1 MRPGSDL
8 RDGASAMESY
18 SILDPKS
25 PGNGAKAA
33 VTVGGSKSAELHP
46 EQSVQQNI
54 STRGAPASVS
64 AALAAARAETRATL
78 ASASLSSSTP
88 SSSTPS
94 SSNPASGVRFP
105 GEDGGRSLAE
115 MAQRDLDAALQL
127 LADRAQY
134 ITGASGAAIALRRYG
149 KNDMLCRASTGS
161 NAPELG
167 ALLSTEFGL
176 SGESVRTR
184 QPLRCDD
191 AERDARVNREV
202 CREMGIASV
211 VVMPVVNDDEVLG
224 VFELFSGRANAFGA
238 RDVSAVERLS
248 EMVETAVR
256 LAQATERLPER
267 LKMPEVKEA
276 GIPDDQVLDDQV
288 LDGQAPEEFVLD
300 ETVLEDAVEA
310 RAESSED
317 IPTRPQN
324 AREETAPNVVGTVVA
339 AAEAAKT
346 IVSQSTLES
355 APENVAAATPLTARP
370 ADAAPVAASEATPS
384 KKNLFWSVAVNPAAE
399 SAKVEE
405 PDQSHVPLVLRS
417 LHKCHACGFPVSA
430 GRLLCVE
437 CEEKKWRGQLRVSKA
452 VAPRLSAAEK
462 SSAGSTG
469 AEVRKGNGESIAAVE
484 ALRHPRASSES
495 RAGLTSAESVANSSG
510 LGSGPVPV
518 APKSEVRAFA
528 AAAQSTAGGAPM
540 PPTPRTSGVVTA
552 PSVAT
557 PTPVQ
562 GKESKEV
569 AGSKAAASSSVVV
582 VGETPAP
589 APSTAKVPSPEFVLS
604 AGLEPSQSWL
614 AANRYMIGVLLV
626 VAAIVV
632 AVLVLR

>member
-1 MRPGSDL
+1 
-8 RDGASAMESY
+8 MESY

-64 AALAAARAETRATL
+64 VALAAARAETRATL
-78 ASASLSSSTP
+78 ASASLASSTL
-88 SSSTPS
+88 S

-267 LKMPEVKEA
+267 LKMPELKEA

-346 IVSQSTLES
+346 MVSQSTLES
-355 APENVAAATPLTARP
+355 APENVAAATPLTAP
-370 ADAAPVAASEATPS
+370 PAASEAAPS

-399 SAKVEE
+399 GAKVEE
-405 PDQSHVPLVLRS
+405 PDQSHVPPVLRS

-452 VAPRLSAAEK
+452 VAPRQGAVPAAEK
-462 SSAGSTG
+462 SSAGPTG
-469 AEVRKGNGESIAAVE
+469 AEARKGNADSIAALE
-484 ALRHPRASSES
+484 ALRHPRANSASS
-495 RAGLTSAESVANSSG
+495 AGSTSAESVANSSG
-510 LGSGPVPV
+510 LGSSPVPV

-569 AGSKAAASSSVVV
+569 AGSKAAASSSAVV

-589 APSTAKVPSPEFVLS
+589 APSTTKVPSPEFVLS

-614 AANRYMIGVLLV
+614 AANKYMIGVLLV